1 MGTIKS
7 SIETARTQISGAS
20 TALNSLANN
29 TYVAIGTITHT
40 TNDPLDSKLE
50 IKVTP
55 GTVSGNKRVTV
66 FLQASL
72 DGTNF
77 ESGPTSGT
85 SATDEPNLR
94 YVGEI
99 PCNTNSTVQTRIFD
113 LAAAYPSGALPYA
126 SKVIVRNE
134 TGAALASAGNDAWA
148 AETWGVTA

>member
-20 TALNSLANN
+20 TAMNSLANN
-29 TYVAIGTITHT
+29 TYVAIGTINHA
-40 TNDPLDSKLE
+40 TNDPLEEKLE

-66 FLQASL
+66 FAQASL

-85 SATDEPNLR
+85 STTDEPNLR
-94 YVGEI
+94 PIGEI
-99 PCNTNSTVQTRIFD
+99 PCNTNSVAQTRIFD
-113 LAAAYPSGALPYA
+113 LAGAYPSGALPH
-126 SKVIVRNE
+126 STKIVIRNE
-134 TGAALASAGNDAWA
+134 TGAALASSGNDAWTA
-148 AETWGVTA
+148 QIWAVTA